1 MKINLLNRFGI
12 VVFFAAFL
20 IFAGSAGA
28 QNMSG
33 TVVTKEVKFAK
44 GKHEASLTGRA
55 KYGMSYVYRLGAKGG
70 QTMDVTLKSNNRDLT
85 FSIIG
90 PDEETLADAFGVTEF
105 SGKLPANGKYSVV
118 VVLNDQNA
126 GTVQFALT
134 AGIK

>member
-1 MKINLLNRFGI
+1 MKINPLNRVGI
-12 VVFFAAFL
+12 VLIFAAFL
-20 IFAGSAGA
+20 VLAGSASA

-44 GKHEASLTGRA
+44 GKHEASVTGRA

-90 PDEETLADAFGVTEF
+90 PDDETLEDAFGVTDF

-118 VVLNDQNA
+118 VVLNDPNA
-126 GTVQFALT
+126 GSVFYSLT